1 MSTLRMARRRPLM
14 PAMLAT
20 VLLGAL
26 PLLTACGAGQDAPT
40 RQEYTVAD
48 GVQAHA
54 GNIVLRNVRLT
65 ADVNDTQKASKTL
78 ALQGVVANNTGS
90 PDVLLLVTT
99 GTSAF
104 KATATAATPTSAAA
118 TPSGPVIA
126 EPAAPTSLPATVTP
140 GTSLV
145 LGTGGLGLQVTDLP
159 KAVLPGSLVSLRFS
173 FRDAGDVTVAVPV
186 YSLSRPA
193 DTTKTVVP
201 PSAEVDP
208 NYNQPEMDNASAVP
222 TP

>member
-20 VLLGAL
+20 VLLGAV

-54 GNIVLRNVRLT
+54 GNIVLRNVYLT

-78 ALQGVVANNTGS
+78 AMQGVVANNTGT

-104 KATATAATPTSAAA
+104 TATAQSTIPAAA

-140 GTSLV
+140 GISLT
-145 LGTGGLGLQVTDLP
+145 LGTGGLGLQVTGLP
-159 KAVLPGSLVSLRFS
+159 KAVLPGSLVSVRFS

-193 DTTKTVVP
+193 DTTKIVVP